1 MKTEPTAV
9 RVWIDPSCPWA
20 WQTSLWLRG
29 LRDLMLIDLTWSIFS
44 LELNASAP
52 DTSFWEA
59 CPRHGESLVALA
71 LARREGGHRGFESLY
86 GELGER
92 VHDRRE
98 GPTHEHI
105 AEAASRIGMGGLPER
120 ARADPALADEVTR
133 EFIDARSQDVFG
145 VPTLRIGTDKVIYGP
160 LVAVP
165 PVGSDAVA
173 LWEHAKGLSGRSDFF
188 ELKRWPRD
196 LRPGGEPAG
205 SA

>member
-1 MKTEPTAV
+1 MKTEPIAV

-29 LRDLMLIDLTWSIFS
+29 LRDLRLIDLSWSIFS
-44 LELNASAP
+44 LELNASP
-52 DTSFWEA
+52 PGTSFWEA

-86 GELGER
+86 GGLGER
-92 VHDRRE
+92 VHDRGE
-98 GPTHEHI
+98 GPSHEQI
-105 AEAASRIGMGGLPER
+105 AEAASRVGMNGLLER

-145 VPTLRIGTDKVIYGP
+145 VPTLRIGTDKVVYGP

-165 PVGSDAVA
+165 PVGRDAVA
-173 LWEHAKGLSGRSDFF
+173 LWEQAKGLSGRSDFF

-196 LRPGGEPAG
+196 LRPGGGPVG